1 MLGSMGDLGDTGSR
15 GSGDDAGDEP
25 ELLRD
30 VRWLSSQM
38 HPAELVVC
46 VVRGHGWG
54 TDPGG
59 VDYIDSDR
67 GGRAGTG
74 GHGEVELYFDDS
86 VDTTKR
92 VSRADFLGVLAD
104 VCLERGFPEEHDV
117 IRAVLADSTH
127 AATHPAADVAR
138 ASARCARLT
147 ELLEAQGWER
157 RGHEIHHEPSG
168 HTRNTTMWDDHI
180 EALRAELETQ
190 FAAAGTA
197 AQPEWLAYHRSMM
210 AAIDALLAEEAAAA
224 RR

>member
-1 MLGSMGDLGDTGSR
+1 MLGSMGDQGDT
-15 GSGDDAGDEP
+15 DEEP

-30 VRWLSSQM
+30 VRLLSSQM

-54 TDPGG
+54 RDPGG

-92 VSRADFLGVLAD
+92 VSRAEYLGALAD

-117 IRAVLADSTH
+117 IRAVLADSSH
-127 AATHPAADVAR
+127 AATHPAADVGR
-138 ASARCARLT
+138 AAARCARLA
-147 ELLEAQGWER
+147 ELLEASGWER
-157 RGHEIHHEPSG
+157 RGDELHHAESG
-168 HTRNTTMWDDHI
+168 SVRSTTMWDDHI
-180 EALRAELETQ
+180 EALRAELETEAQ
-190 FAAAGTA
+190 RAGA
-197 AQPEWLAYHRSMM
+197 GARPEWQAYHRSMM
-210 AAIDALLAEEAAAA
+210 AAIDALLAEE
-224 RR
+224 RGT

>member
-1 MLGSMGDLGDTGSR
+1 MGDQGDT
-15 GSGDDAGDEP
+15 GDEP

-54 TDPGG
+54 CDPGG
-59 VDYIDSDR
+59 VAYIDSDR

-92 VSRADFLGVLAD
+92 VSRAEYLGALAD
-104 VCLERGFPEEHDV
+104 VCMERGFPEEHDV
-117 IRAVLADSTH
+117 IRAVLADSSH

-138 ASARCARLT
+138 AVARCARLA
-147 ELLEAQGWER
+147 ELLEAHGWER
-157 RGHEIHHEPSG
+157 RGDEIHHEASG
-168 HTRNTTMWDDHI
+168 VVRSTTRWDDHV

-190 FAAAGTA
+190 ARAAGAAAR
-197 AQPEWLAYHRSMM
+197 PEWLAYQRSMM
-210 AAIDALLAEEAAAA
+210 AAIDALLAEEQGK
-224 RR
+224 